1 MPQSNVITLAE
12 LDVDYLIPE
21 DVNLES
27 DQYATYID
35 ALKKQNVLPF
45 SKGNILYSDD
55 VWDFSGFTT
64 LNIPASALKIN
75 FANAPE
81 EFRDDVKNYVLA
93 KILDNQLKI
102 QSIHSS
108 AKSLWQFFRYAVARH
123 IYTVDDIT
131 KGFVKD
137 YLQMIRDTK
146 SITALRI
153 AKTNIKSFFL
163 QYSVNFH
170 NIAQPG
176 IIALFEYDDH
186 KAFAAHKE
194 QNRSKDIPH
203 DYAIKLRTALNEI
216 AHNETLPVDI
226 RAAACVYIILMQTGL
241 RIGEVLGLYPDSL
254 QVTTLFNGDEAYYF
268 NYRTWKREHL
278 NNKATTARTAANSD
292 AKAAFDLLNTLH
304 KDKRAEMNMPFLYMG
319 SKRFTK
325 ASQFPLC
332 SNDFREDAFDLMI
345 AIDQSGLLDTVNLD
359 ESRYPDLHRY
369 SVRHRLI
376 KSDDKKSS
384 IKVTTLTFPD
394 TQQFRFHCCTELYN
408 AGVSFEYIKRFMSHL
423 TNEMVKHHIYPAK
436 TPQENMEY
444 ATTVLKGI
452 ISGETPILGPDKGLT
467 DKIKRFIEEN
477 NFSVAR
483 DLDEISKQLALKI
496 PIRQKAGGVCI
507 KSSQMRD
514 CSIDGPTDDFYC
526 AYGVCPNIFHFYY
539 MADITYRQCKELEE
553 VIGVNRIREQMFY
566 AERGN
571 ALNKTERNAYPKQ
584 IQKNLNMLYS
594 LATKKLAPELED
606 LKRAISEQGAEHVFQ
621 AHPEIVSIVGNLDVI
636 EKEVATWMSLKP

>member
-12 LDVDYLIPE
+12 LNVDYLIPE
-21 DVNLES
+21 NVNLES

-45 SKGNILYSDD
+45 SKGNIVYSDD

-64 LNIPASALKIN
+64 LNIPSSALKIN

-108 AKSLWQFFRYAVARH
+108 AQSLWQFFRYAVTRH

-131 KGFVKD
+131 KGLVKD

-146 SITALRI
+146 SISALRI

-176 IIALFEYDDH
+176 IMALFEYDDH
-186 KAFAAHKE
+186 KAFMAHKE
-194 QNRSKDIPH
+194 QNRSKDIPQ
-203 DYAIKLRTALNEI
+203 DYAVKTRTALDTI
-216 AHNETLPVDI
+216 VHNENLSEDI
-226 RAAACVYIILMQTGL
+226 RATACVYIILMQTGL
-241 RIGEVLGLYPDSL
+241 RIGEILGLYPDAL
-254 QVTTLFNGDEAYYF
+254 QVTTLFNGEEAYYF
-268 NYRTWKREHL
+268 EYRTWKREHL
-278 NNKATTARTAANSD
+278 NNKATTAKTAANVV
-292 AKAAFDLLNTLH
+292 AKEAFDLLNALH
-304 KDKRAEMNMPFLYMG
+304 KDKRTEMNLPFLYMG

-332 SNDFREDAFDLMI
+332 ANDFREDAYDLMI
-345 AIDQSGLLDTVNLD
+345 AIDQAGLLDTVNLD
-359 ESRYPDLHRY
+359 DNRYPDLHRY
-369 SVRHRLI
+369 NVRHRSI
-376 KSDDKKSS
+376 KTDEMKSS

-408 AGVSFEYIKRFMSHL
+408 GGVSFEYIKRFMSHL
-423 TNEMVKHHIYPAK
+423 TNEMVKYHIYPAK

-444 ATTVLKGI
+444 ATAVLKEI
-452 ISGETPILGPDKGLT
+452 ISGETPILGPDRGLT
-467 DKIKRFIEEN
+467 DKIRRFIEEN
-477 NFSVAR
+477 NFSVEK
-483 DLDEISKQLALKI
+483 DLDAISKQLALKI
-496 PIRQKAGGVCI
+496 PIRQKSGGVCI
-507 KSSQMRD
+507 KSSQLRD
-514 CSIDGPTDDFYC
+514 CSTDGPTDEFYC

-566 AERGN
+566 AERGDK
-571 ALNKTERNAYPKQ
+571 LSKVERYAYPKQ

-594 LATKKLAPELED
+594 LATKKLTPELED
-606 LKRAISEQGAEHVFQ
+606 LKRAISENGAEHVFQ
-621 AHPEIVSIVGNLDVI
+621 IHPEIISVVENLNAI
-636 EKEVATWMSLKP
+636 EMEVATWTSLKP